1 MRIGHLLGFHGGAV
15 TFQRLLSR
23 VSVPWR
29 IAAGA
34 VVVILLGAGAGL
46 LLARQPEAPPVAVA
60 TPTPAPTAT
69 EEPTPSPTLE
79 PTPTPAPTATPAPD
93 VDALNV
99 TILLVGRDYLAA
111 RVALGESGMNTDML
125 IVANIRAD
133 ASRIDLISL
142 PRDSVDV
149 PLGDGS
155 NWKSKINSLR
165 AARGLPAL
173 KQAMST
179 ALAIPIDYYA
189 EMTMD
194 DLSRMVN
201 TIGGLT
207 VSLPAALNDKHL
219 GISWRAGANQ
229 LDGRT
234 AVLFVRSRFSDSDY
248 ARAARNQILLVALRD
263 KLLGGGYNPLALLT
277 GLPGLATD
285 IPATEMPALLDLAKR
300 SAGAQI
306 VRKVLSPPDYTKF
319 TGISGA
325 RGWVSI
331 PNLDAIRAYTAGVFS
346 AP

>member
-1 MRIGHLLGFHGGAV
+1 V
-15 TFQRLLSR
+15 TPNRLLARISTPR
-23 VSVPWR
+23 R

-34 VVVILLGAGAGL
+34 ALVILLGAGAGL
-46 LLARQPEAPPVAVA
+46 LFARQTDGAPVSTPV
-60 TPTPAPTAT
+60 PTASPSPS
-69 EEPTPSPTLE
+69 PTPSPTPR
-79 PTPTPAPTATPAPD
+79 PTPTPTPTATPAPD
-93 VDALNV
+93 PDELNV

-133 ASRIDLISL
+133 GSRIDLISL

-155 NWKSKINSLR
+155 TWPSKINSLR

-201 TIGGLT
+201 TIGGVT
-207 VSLPAALNDKHL
+207 VNLAAPLNDYHL

-234 AVLFVRSRFSDSDY
+234 AVLFVRSRYSDSDY
-248 ARAARNQILLVALRD
+248 ARAARNQQLLIALRD
-263 KLLGGGYNPLALLT
+263 KLLGGGYDPLALLI

-285 IPATEMPALLDLAKR
+285 IPAADMPMLLDLAR
-300 SAGAQI
+300 RTAGAQI
-306 VRKVLSPPDYTKF
+306 VGKVLAPPEFTLF
-319 TGISGA
+319 TGMAGA

-331 PNLDAIRAYTAGVFS
+331 PNLDAIRAYAASVFS
-346 AP
+346 PD

>member
-1 MRIGHLLGFHGGAV
+1 V
-15 TFQRLLSR
+15 TPNRLLARISTPR
-23 VSVPWR
+23 R

-34 VVVILLGAGAGL
+34 VLVILLGAGAGL
-46 LLARQPEAPPVAVA
+46 LFARQTDGAPVS
-60 TPTPAPTAT
+60 TPTPTAT
-69 EEPTPSPTLE
+69 PSPSPTPSPTPR
-79 PTPTPAPTATPAPD
+79 PTPTATPTATPAPD
-93 VDALNV
+93 PDELNV

-111 RVALGESGMNTDML
+111 RAALGESGMNTDML

-133 ASRIDLISL
+133 GSRIDLISL

-155 NWKSKINSLR
+155 SWPSKINSLR

-173 KQAMST
+173 KQAMSA

-201 TIGGLT
+201 TIGGVTVNLAAPLT
-207 VSLPAALNDKHL
+207 DYHL
-219 GISWRAGANQ
+219 GASWRAGANQ

-234 AVLFVRSRFSDSDY
+234 AVLFVRSRYADSDY
-248 ARAARNQILLVALRD
+248 ARAARNQLLLIALRD
-263 KLLGGGYNPLALLT
+263 KLLGGGYDPLALLT

-285 IPATEMPALLDLAKR
+285 IPAADMPMLLDLAR
-300 SAGAQI
+300 RTAGTQI
-306 VRKVLSPPDYTKF
+306 VGKVLAPPEFTLF
-319 TGISGA
+319 TGMAGA

-331 PNLDAIRAYTAGVFS
+331 PNLDAIRAYAASVFAS
-346 AP
+346 S